1 MPPPGVTVRMKE
13 VRQLGLTLAL
23 LCLLASGCGSA
34 GTADVHHAATPAAKT
49 STCTA
54 FGKTWA
60 HKYNAAGGPIK
71 IVTACCAHR
80 SLQTGNSACKV
91 MVTVRKGPGHG
102 TYGCSVAT
110 VTAAGDII
118 ANKPQACAREAGLGS
133 LPA

>member
-1 MPPPGVTVRMKE
+1 LPPPGLAVRMRQ

-34 GTADVHHAATPAAKT
+34 GTARAHHAATPAAKT

-54 FGKTWA
+54 FGKSWA

-80 SLQTGNSACKV
+80 SLQTGNSACEV
-91 MVTVRKGPGHG
+91 MVTVRKGPGEG
-102 TYGCSVAT
+102 TFGCSVAT
-110 VTAAGDII
+110 VTADGDII
-118 ANKPQACAREAGLGS
+118 ANKPQACAREAGA

>member
-1 MPPPGVTVRMKE
+1 MRQ

-34 GTADVHHAATPAAKT
+34 GSAVAHHDATPAAKA

-54 FGKTWA
+54 FGKSWA

-71 IVTACCAHR
+71 IVTACCAIR
-80 SLQTGNSACKV
+80 SPQTGNSACKV

-102 TYGCSVAT
+102 TFGCSVAT
-110 VTAAGDII
+110 VTARGDII
-118 ANKPQACAREAGLGS
+118 ANKPQSCAREAGIAS